1 MLKMNHTSFY
11 ALNVTNYHYKCFLK
25 TSLFEIEV
33 QTDGKNALFFVSLKI
48 IDYQNLTCLAPKY
61 VVKYHKN
68 IV

>member
-25 TSLFEIEV
+25 TSLFDSNSA
-33 QTDGKNALFFVSLKI
+33 QFLGSLKI
-48 IDYQNLTCLAPKY
+48 IDYQILMHLAPKY